1 MSKAQGAD
9 GEAVVNMEWA
19 TKKTCIERRTGV
31 VALTLMKKFGRSVP
45 ETRRPM
51 MDRVEEVRGQPG
63 GHEYSSQTEMQRVQ
77 QSTECAESDW
87 MRESKRMQFKGSSL
101 SGVSH
106 GEKEGRVE

>member
-1 MSKAQGAD
+1 MGDEENLYRETNGCCGLDFDEKVRQKRAGDEKA
-9 GEAVVNMEWA
+9 
-19 TKKTCIERRTGV
+19 
-31 VALTLMKKFGRSVP
+31 
-45 ETRRPM
+45 M

-77 QSTECAESDW
+77 QTTECAESDW